1 MVVDQLQS
9 FNLDTAVRWVNYY
22 LVVASN
28 DYWNVLT
35 VYVEFE
41 GFSACH
47 SIFHP
52 PGEAFLLF
60 GKLAFVLITN
70 DTAREGNYAFSLE
83 LN

>member
-9 FNLDTAVRWVNYY
+9 FNLGTVVGRVNCYS
-22 LVVASN
+22 VVASN

-60 GKLAFVLITN
+60 GKPVFVSIRS
-70 DTAREGNYAFSLE
+70 DIARVGNCAFSLV
-83 LN
+83 